1 MNIKRSFDITASFTV
16 LVILSPL
23 LLPIIF
29 LLKLTG
35 EREVFY
41 FQERV
46 GKDGQ
51 YISVF
56 KFATML
62 KNSENM
68 GSGIYTSKND
78 ERVLPLGRFLR
89 KTKINELPQIL
100 NVLKGDMSVVGPRP
114 LIKRTFDLYSEE
126 VKSEILTLKPG
137 LTGIGSI
144 VFRDEESILA
154 KSDIP
159 LEEFY
164 KRNISPYKGKLEIW
178 YKNNQS
184 FSVDIIIIFL
194 TIWIIIFPS
203 KNITNFFLKGLPTS
217 EDI

>member
-1 MNIKRSFDITASFTV
+1 MNIKRLFDITASFTV

-144 VFRDEESILA
+144 IFRDEESILA

-184 FSVDIIIIFL
+184 FSVDIIMIFL

-203 KNITNFFLKGLPTS
+203 INITNFFLKGLPKS
-217 EDI
+217 KDI